1 MRAHR
6 HATAPSQA
14 TAPARLR
21 VRRRATT
28 LRQLPG
34 GDDRDEPQL
43 LPRLPVSVAPSAQ
56 GKAPAEHVVAA
67 RHDAGRERAADVHA
81 VSRVVVVASTRGG
94 DRPEAVDVNADV
106 VIVDV
111 AELAVEQ

>member
-1 MRAHR
+1 
-6 HATAPSQA
+6 
-14 TAPARLR
+14 
-21 VRRRATT
+21 
-28 LRQLPG
+28 
-34 GDDRDEPQL
+34 
-43 LPRLPVSVAPSAQ
+43 
-56 GKAPAEHVVAA
+56 VVAA